1 MGNEVTLVVG
11 GIGVKGIANIG
22 VFEALSNH
30 EVKVKK
36 IIAAGTSAM
45 VAVQYALRKR
55 PEELI
60 GLLVNFFEN
69 NHRFLWGLEQ
79 MSGLFQTR
87 KRRIVDSIDYFLRE
101 RLYCRANFSRMSVL
115 SWDMVNPLLFEL
127 FGNKT
132 FADLEIPVA
141 LSTIDVNNKN
151 LVLIESVKLIDA
163 IKASIA
169 YSGLLPPVHFDGREL
184 ESSTPYCELP
194 LHAVG
199 KEDTP
204 VLAID
209 FPSAHLHPYPRT
221 LLEIISRV
229 REIRN
234 QAIKTRLL
242 IDIDY
247 VIKLENLRLYRW
259 GNYRRIPGMIRR
271 EKEDTLGKLVTLL
284 DL

>member
-1 MGNEVTLVVG
+1 
-11 GIGVKGIANIG
+11 
-22 VFEALSNH
+22 
-30 EVKVKK
+30 
-36 IIAAGTSAM
+36 M

-101 RLYCRANFSRMSVL
+101 RLYCHANFSRISVL
-115 SWDMVNPLLFEL
+115 SWDMVDPLLFEV

-141 LSTIDVNNKN
+141 LSTIDVNNRS
-151 LVLIESVKLIDA
+151 LVLIESGKLIDA

-169 YSGLLPPVHFDGREL
+169 YSGLFPPVHFDGREL

-209 FPSAHLHPYPRT
+209 FPSAHLHPYPHT

-229 REIRN
+229 SEIRN
-234 QAIKTRLL
+234 QAIKTRFLK
-242 IDIDY
+242 DVDY
-247 VIKLENLRLYRW
+247 VIRLENLSLYHW
-259 GNYRRIPGMIRR
+259 GNYRRIPAMIHRA
-271 EKEDTLGKLVTLL
+271 KEDTLRQLVILP

>member
-1 MGNEVTLVVG
+1 MGNEVTLVLG

-22 VFEALSNH
+22 VFQALSNH
-30 EVKVKK
+30 NVKVKK

-45 VAVQYALRKR
+45 VAVQYALKNQ
-55 PEELI
+55 PDELI
-60 GLLVNFFEN
+60 RLLVNFFEN

-79 MSGLFQTR
+79 MSGLFQAS

-101 RLYCRANFSRMSVL
+101 RLYCRANFSRISVL
-115 SWDMVNPLLFEL
+115 SWDMIDPLLFEL

-132 FADLEIPVA
+132 FADMEIPVA

-151 LVLIESVKLIDA
+151 LVLIERGNLINA

-169 YSGLLPPVHFDGREL
+169 YSGLFPPVHFDGREL

-194 LHAVG
+194 LHALG

-209 FPSAHLHPYPRT
+209 FPKAHLHRSPHT

-229 REIRN
+229 SEIRN

-242 IDIDY
+242 QDVDY
-247 VIKLENLRLYRW
+247 IIQLNNLNLYRW
-259 GNYRRIPGMIRR
+259 GSYRRVPEMIRR
-271 EKEDTLGKLVTLL
+271 AKEDTLRQLVVLL
-284 DL
+284 DQ

>member
-1 MGNEVTLVVG
+1 MGNQVTLVLG

-30 EVKVKK
+30 DVEVKK
-36 IIAAGTSAM
+36 IIAAGTSALA
-45 VAVQYALRKR
+45 AVQYALKNQ
-55 PEELI
+55 PDELI
-60 GLLVNFFEN
+60 RLLVNFFEN
-69 NHRFLWGLEQ
+69 NHRFLWGMEQ

-115 SWDMVNPLLFEL
+115 SWDMVDPLLFEL

-132 FADLEIPVA
+132 FADMEIPVA

-151 LVLIESVKLIDA
+151 LVLIESGNLIDA

-169 YSGLLPPVHFDGREL
+169 YSGLFPPVHFNGREL

-199 KEDTP
+199 EEDAP

-209 FPSAHLHPYPRT
+209 FPKAHLHNYPHT
-221 LLEIISRV
+221 ILEIISRV
-229 REIRN
+229 SEIRN
-234 QAIKTRLL
+234 EAIKTRLL
-242 IDIDY
+242 QDVDY
-247 VIKLENLRLYRW
+247 IIQLNNLSLYRW
-259 GNYRRIPGMIRR
+259 GSYRRIPVMIRR
-271 EKEDTLGKLVTLL
+271 AKEDTLRQLVVLL
-284 DL
+284 DQ

>member
-1 MGNEVTLVVG
+1 MGNEVTLVLG

-22 VFEALSNH
+22 VFEALSNQD
-30 EVKVKK
+30 VKVNR
-36 IIAAGTSAM
+36 IIAAGTSAL
-45 VAVQYALRKR
+45 VAVQHALGKQ

-87 KRRIVDSIDYFLRE
+87 KRRIVNSIDYFLRE
-101 RLYCRANFSRMSVL
+101 RLYCRANFSRISVL
-115 SWDMVNPLLFEL
+115 SWDMVDPLLLDL

-132 FADLEIPVA
+132 FADLKIPVA

-151 LVLIESVKLIDA
+151 LVLIESGKLIDA
-163 IKASIA
+163 MRASIA
-169 YSGLLPPVHFDGREL
+169 YSGLFPPVNFDGREL

-199 KEDTP
+199 KEDSP

-209 FPSAHLHPYPRT
+209 FPSPHLHRYPQT

-229 REIRN
+229 SEIRN

-242 IDIDY
+242 KDVDY
-247 VIKLENLRLYRW
+247 VIQLKNLSLYRW
-259 GNYRRIPGMIRR
+259 GSYRRIPGMIRTA
-271 EKEDTLGKLVTLL
+271 KQDTLRQLVVLL

>member
-1 MGNEVTLVVG
+1 MGNEVTLVLG

-30 EVKVKK
+30 DVKVKK

-115 SWDMVNPLLFEL
+115 SWDMADPLLFEL

-151 LVLIESVKLIDA
+151 LVLIESGKLIDA

-169 YSGLLPPVHFDGREL
+169 YSGLFPPVHFDGREL

-209 FPSAHLHPYPRT
+209 FPGAHLHPYPRT

-229 REIRN
+229 SEIRN

-259 GNYRRIPGMIRR
+259 GNYRKIPGMVRR
-271 EKEDTLGKLVTLL
+271 AKEDTLRQLVTLL